1 MPPSVQS
8 VLIVDDD
15 ERITRSLARSLGGTR
30 TVHVAHEA
38 ATALELARTH
48 RPDLVVVD
56 LLLGDSSGLDA
67 IPALRQELD
76 DRIIV
81 LISAYLSLD
90 IAVMAAKAGADF
102 VMTKPV
108 FGTELIQR
116 IEDGV
121 ATENIIPTPSL
132 AQVEAEHIARV
143 LRDSGNNISEAARRL
158 GLHRSSLQ
166 RKLRKRAR
174 A

>member
-1 MPPSVQS
+1 MSRV
-8 VLIVDDD
+8 VRTILLVDDD
-15 ERITRSLARSLGGTR
+15 ERITRALARSLTGNR
-30 TVHVAHEA
+30 TVF
-38 ATALELARTH
+38 TAQDSPSAVELARTH

-56 LLLGDSSGLDA
+56 LLLGTASGLDV
-67 IPALRQELD
+67 IPALRHELP
-76 DRIIV
+76 DRVIV

-108 FGTELIQR
+108 YGMELLR
-116 IEDGV
+116 RVEEGV
-121 ATENIIPTPSL
+121 ANEEVPTPSL
-132 AQVEAEHIARV
+132 AQVESEHIARV
-143 LRDSGNNISEAARRL
+143 LRDSGGNISETARRL

-166 RKLRKRAR
+166 RKLRKRVR